1 MSHPDHADNLTALRR
16 IEGQIRGIHQMI
28 EEKRYCMD
36 IINQIKAAK
45 SGLAKVESK
54 VLEKHL
60 RSCFKK
66 ALNKTEMDEKLTELI
81 KVFKQLK

>member
-1 MSHPDHADNLTALRR
+1 MSHPDHADNLIALRR

-45 SGLAKVESK
+45 SGLVRVESK

-60 RSCFKK
+60 KCCFKQ
-66 ALNKTEMDEKLTELI
+66 ALNNLKLA
-81 KVFKQLK
+81 